1 MHSNIEGNPGPRS
14 GYHSPPTDNNS
25 YGYGPGHANAHHG
38 FTENPISEA
47 VPNYDQDAA
56 TYYYPEGEP
65 DDQRAR
71 DTIRQS
77 SSQPS
82 SSSLFSKF
90 RAKTKTTPQYAS
102 VERSSD
108 ADAKYEKAAKSGHT
122 WTVEFCAVALSLAA
136 VVTTLVLL
144 VYADGLPLE
153 RYNFII
159 SFNAV
164 ISILGAIARV
174 NLGFALG
181 SCLGQ
186 GKWNFFKRKPASIV
200 AFEKFEDA
208 SRGPWGS
215 LWLLV
220 WLKLKYVGLI
230 IPAQIGLAV
239 QN

>member
-1 MHSNIEGNPGPRS
+1 MYSNVDGTSGPRS
-14 GYHSPPTDNNS
+14 GHHCLPTDHDF
-25 YGYGPGHANAHHG
+25 YGYNPGHTNAYHRYTG
-38 FTENPISEA
+38 TPISQPG
-47 VPNYDQDAA
+47 PNYDQDTA

-65 DDQRAR
+65 DGQRAR
-71 DTIRQS
+71 DTTAQS

-82 SSSLFSKF
+82 STSLFSKF
-90 RAKTKTTPQYAS
+90 RTKTKTKTTPQDAS

-108 ADAKYEKAAKSGHT
+108 AEAKYEKAVKSQHT

-144 VYADGLPLE
+144 IHADGLPLE

-230 IPAQIGLAV
+230 ISA
-239 QN
+239 